1 MSILITGGTGW
12 VGTGLAH
19 RLVERG
25 EDIILFD
32 IAPQIERVADIK
44 DNVKVVQ
51 GDQKIWPEVL
61 NVVKEN
67 NVEGVFHLANIPG
80 GLLPRSPPSF
90 ISDANRK
97 LATKDLGRH
106 PLAVYEG
113 NVAGTN
119 NVLEAARLFAVKRVV
134 FTSSMMS
141 YGLGIP
147 TETITDET
155 LQRPSSVYGVSKLC
169 GELLG
174 RFYRKRFDLDF
185 RCIRYPNIFGP
196 SVKPHK
202 KLQYIAWMIQNAAL
216 GRVVQCSV
224 SEDTKLPVLYYE
236 DAMRATQML
245 YDAPEEQIKTV
256 CYNVVGVFPS
266 LTAKEVE
273 LAIKKFIPEA
283 EFAYKPDP
291 WVMDYYRTLNN
302 FDDSRARE
310 EWGWKPLYADFE
322 EIVADFINEVR
333 TKPEYYSLAL
343 TDT

>member
-25 EDIILFD
+25 EDVILFD
-32 IAPQIERVADIK
+32 IAPQMERVADIK
-44 DNVKVVQ
+44 NNVKVVQ
-51 GDQKIWPEVL
+51 GDQTVWPEVL

-67 NVEGVFHLANIPG
+67 NVEGVFHLG
-80 GLLPRSPPSF
+80 TLHSSP
-90 ISDANRK
+90 
-97 LATKDLGRH
+97 LH
-106 PLAVYEG
+106 HWAVYEG
-113 NVAGTN
+113 NVGGIM
-119 NVLEAARLFAVKRVV
+119 NVLEAARLFGVKRVV
-134 FTSSMMS
+134 FTSSIMS
-141 YGLGIP
+141 YGLGIH

-155 LQRPSSVYGVSKLC
+155 LQRPASVYGVTKLY
-169 GELLG
+169 GELIG
-174 RFYRKRFDLDF
+174 RFYRKKFDLDF
-185 RCIRYPNIFGP
+185 RCMRYPNIFDP
-196 SVKPHK
+196 SVRISK
-202 KLQYIAWMIQNAAL
+202 KLQYIAWMIQSAAL
-216 GRVVQCSV
+216 GRPAECPV

-245 YDAPEEQIKTV
+245 YDAPKEQIKTV

-283 EFAYKPDP
+283 KFTYKPDP
-291 WVMDYYRTLNN
+291 WVMDYYRSINN
-302 FDDSRARE
+302 IDDSRARE

-322 EIVADFINEVR
+322 KIVADFIKEVR

>member
-25 EDIILFD
+25 EDLILFD
-32 IAPQIERVADIK
+32 IAPQMERVADIK
-44 DNVKVVQ
+44 NNVKVVQ
-51 GDQKIWPEVL
+51 GDQTVWPEVL

-67 NVEGVFHLANIPG
+67 NVEGVFHLG
-80 GLLPRSPPSF
+80 TLHSSP
-90 ISDANRK
+90 
-97 LATKDLGRH
+97 LH
-106 PLAVYEG
+106 PWAVYEG
-113 NVAGTN
+113 NVAGIMH
-119 NVLEAARLFAVKRVV
+119 VLEAARLFGVKRVV
-134 FTSSMMS
+134 FTSSMMT

-155 LQRPSSVYGVSKLC
+155 LQRPASEYGVTKLY
-169 GELLG
+169 GELTG
-174 RFYRKRFDLDF
+174 RYYRKTFDLDF
-185 RCIRYPNIFGP
+185 RCMRYPNIFGP
-196 SVKPHK
+196 SVKISK
-202 KLQYIAWMIQNAAL
+202 KLQYIAWMIQSAAL
-216 GRVVQCSV
+216 GRPVECSV

-245 YDAPEEQIKTV
+245 YDAPKEQIKTV

-283 EFAYKPDP
+283 KFTYKPDP
-291 WVMDYYRTLNN
+291 WVMDYYRSINN
-302 FDDSRARE
+302 IDDSRARE
-310 EWGWKPLYADFE
+310 EWGWKPLYVDFE
-322 EIVADFINEVR
+322 KIVADFIKEVR
-333 TKPEYYSLAL
+333 SKPEYYSLAL

>member
-25 EDIILFD
+25 EDLILFD
-32 IAPQIERVADIK
+32 IAPQIEGVADIK
-44 DNVKVVQ
+44 NNVKVVQ
-51 GDQKIWPEVL
+51 GDQKVWPEVL

-67 NVEGVFHLANIPG
+67 NAEGVFHLGMIPS
-80 GLLPRSPPSF
+80 SPPW
-90 ISDANRK
+90 
-97 LATKDLGRH
+97 
-106 PLAVYEG
+106 AVYEG
-113 NVAGTN
+113 NVAGIMH
-119 NVLEAARLFAVKRVV
+119 VLEAARLFGVKRVV
-134 FTSSMMS
+134 FTSSMMT
-141 YGLGIP
+141 YNLGIP

-155 LQRPSSVYGVSKLC
+155 LQRPSSVYGVAKLC

-174 RFYRKRFDLDF
+174 RFYRKKFDLDF

-196 SVKPHK
+196 SVRIGK
-202 KLQYIAWMIQNAAL
+202 KLQYIAWMIQSAAL
-216 GRVVQCSV
+216 GRPAECPV

-245 YDAPEEQIKTV
+245 YDAPKEQIETV

-283 EFAYKPDP
+283 QFTYKPDP
-291 WVMDYYRTLNN
+291 WVMDYYRSLNH

-310 EWGWKPLYADFE
+310 EWGWRPLYADFE
-322 EIVADFINEVR
+322 KIVADFIKEVR
-333 TKPEYYSLAL
+333 SKPEYYSLAL

>member
-25 EDIILFD
+25 EDLILFD
-32 IAPQIERVADIK
+32 IAPQIEGVADIK
-44 DNVKVVQ
+44 NNVKVVQ
-51 GDQKIWPEVL
+51 GDQKVWPEVL

-67 NVEGVFHLANIPG
+67 NVEGVFHLGNIP
-80 GLLPRSPPSF
+80 SSKNY
-90 ISDANRK
+90 AN
-97 LATKDLGRH
+97 
-106 PLAVYEG
+106 PWAVYEG
-113 NVAGTN
+113 NVAGIM
-119 NVLEAARLFAVKRVV
+119 NVLEAARLFGVKRVV
-134 FTSSMMS
+134 FTSSIMT

-155 LQRPSSVYGVSKLC
+155 LQRPASVYGVTKVY
-169 GELLG
+169 GELIG
-174 RFYRKRFDLDF
+174 RFYRKKFDLDF

-196 SVKPHK
+196 SVRISK
-202 KLQYIAWMIQNAAL
+202 KLQYIAWMIQSAAL
-216 GRVVQCSV
+216 GRPAECPV

-245 YDAPEEQIKTV
+245 YDAPKEQIETV

-283 EFAYKPDP
+283 KFTYKPDP
-291 WVMDYYRTLNN
+291 WVMDYYRSINN
-302 FDDSRARE
+302 IDDSRARE

-322 EIVADFINEVR
+322 KIVAEFIKEVR
-333 TKPEYYSLAL
+333 SKPEYYSLAL

>member
-25 EDIILFD
+25 EDLILFD
-32 IAPQIERVADIK
+32 IAPQMERVADIK
-44 DNVKVVQ
+44 NNLKVVQ
-51 GDQKIWPEVL
+51 GDQTVWPEVL

-67 NVEGVFHLANIPG
+67 NVEGVFHLG
-80 GLLPRSPPSF
+80 TLHSSP
-90 ISDANRK
+90 
-97 LATKDLGRH
+97 LH
-106 PLAVYEG
+106 PWAVYEG
-113 NVAGTN
+113 NVAGIMH
-119 NVLEAARLFAVKRVV
+119 VLEAARLFGVKRVV
-134 FTSSMMS
+134 FTSSMMT

-155 LQRPSSVYGVSKLC
+155 LQRPASEYGVTKLY
-169 GELLG
+169 GELIG
-174 RFYRKRFDLDF
+174 RFYRKTFDLDF
-185 RCIRYPNIFGP
+185 RCMRYPNIFGP
-196 SVKPHK
+196 SVRISK
-202 KLQYIAWMIQNAAL
+202 KLQYIAWMIQSAAL
-216 GRVVQCSV
+216 GRPAECPV

-245 YDAPEEQIKTV
+245 YDAPKEQIKTV

-266 LTAKEVE
+266 LTAREVE

-283 EFAYKPDP
+283 KFTYKPDP
-291 WVMDYYRTLNN
+291 WVMDYYRSLNN

-322 EIVADFINEVR
+322 EGVADFIKEVR
-333 TKPEYYSLAL
+333 SKPEYYSLAL

>member
-25 EDIILFD
+25 EDLILFD

-44 DNVKVVQ
+44 NNLKVVQ
-51 GDQKIWPEVL
+51 GDQTVWPEVL

-67 NVEGVFHLANIPG
+67 NVEGVFHLG
-80 GLLPRSPPSF
+80 TLHSSP
-90 ISDANRK
+90 
-97 LATKDLGRH
+97 LH
-106 PLAVYEG
+106 PWAVYEG
-113 NVAGTN
+113 NVAGIMH
-119 NVLEAARLFAVKRVV
+119 VLEAARLFGVKRVV
-134 FTSSMMS
+134 FTSSMMT

-155 LQRPSSVYGVSKLC
+155 LQRPASEYGVTKLY
-169 GELLG
+169 GELIG
-174 RFYRKRFDLDF
+174 RYYRKTFDLDF

-196 SVKPHK
+196 SVKISK
-202 KLQYIAWMIQNAAL
+202 KLQYIAWMIQSAAL
-216 GRVVQCSV
+216 GRPAECPV

-245 YDAPEEQIKTV
+245 YDAPKEQIKTV

-283 EFAYKPDP
+283 KFTYKPDP
-291 WVMDYYRTLNN
+291 WVMDYYRGLNN

-310 EWGWKPLYADFE
+310 EWGWRPWYADFE
-322 EIVADFINEVR
+322 KGVADFIKEVR
-333 TKPEYYSLAL
+333 SKPEYYSLAL

>member
-25 EDIILFD
+25 EDLILFD
-32 IAPQIERVADIK
+32 IAPQIEGVADIK
-44 DNVKVVQ
+44 NNVKVVQ
-51 GDQKIWPEVL
+51 GDQKVWPEVL

-67 NVEGVFHLANIPG
+67 NVEGVFHLGNIP
-80 GLLPRSPPSF
+80 SSKNY
-90 ISDANRK
+90 AN
-97 LATKDLGRH
+97 
-106 PLAVYEG
+106 PWAVYEG
-113 NVAGTN
+113 NVAGIM
-119 NVLEAARLFAVKRVV
+119 NVLEAARLFGVKRVV
-134 FTSSMMS
+134 FTSSIMT

-155 LQRPSSVYGVSKLC
+155 LQRPASVYGVTKVY
-169 GELLG
+169 GELIG
-174 RFYRKRFDLDF
+174 RFYRKKFDLDF

-196 SVKPHK
+196 SVRISK
-202 KLQYIAWMIQNAAL
+202 KLQYIAWMIQSAAL
-216 GRVVQCSV
+216 GRPAECPV

-245 YDAPEEQIKTV
+245 YDAPKEQIETV

-283 EFAYKPDP
+283 KFTYKPDP
-291 WVMDYYRTLNN
+291 WVMDYYRSINN
-302 FDDSRARE
+302 IDDSRARE

-322 EIVADFINEVR
+322 KIVADFIKEVR
-333 TKPEYYSLAL
+333 SKPEYYSLAL

>member
-25 EDIILFD
+25 EDLILFD

-44 DNVKVVQ
+44 NNVKVVQ
-51 GDQKIWPEVL
+51 GDQTVWPEVL

-67 NVEGVFHLANIPG
+67 NVEGVFHLGNIP
-80 GLLPRSPPSF
+80 SSKNY
-90 ISDANRK
+90 AN
-97 LATKDLGRH
+97 
-106 PLAVYEG
+106 PWAVYEG
-113 NVAGTN
+113 NVAGIM
-119 NVLEAARLFAVKRVV
+119 NVLEAARLFGVKRVV
-134 FTSSMMS
+134 FTSSIMS

-155 LQRPSSVYGVSKLC
+155 LQRPASVYGVTKVY
-169 GELLG
+169 GELIG
-174 RFYRKRFDLDF
+174 RSYRKRFDLDF

-196 SVKPHK
+196 SVRISK
-202 KLQYIAWMIQNAAL
+202 KLQYIAWMIQSAAL
-216 GRVVQCSV
+216 GRPAECPV

-245 YDAPEEQIKTV
+245 YDAPKEQIETV

-283 EFAYKPDP
+283 KFTYKPDP
-291 WVMDYYRTLNN
+291 WVMDYYRSINN
-302 FDDSRARE
+302 IDDSRARE

-322 EIVADFINEVR
+322 KIVADFIKEVR

>member
-25 EDIILFD
+25 EDVILFD

-44 DNVKVVQ
+44 NNVKVVQ
-51 GDQKIWPEVL
+51 GDQKLWPEVL

-67 NVEGVFHLANIPG
+67 NVEGVFHLGYIPSSKNYAN
-80 GLLPRSPPSF
+80 
-90 ISDANRK
+90 AW
-97 LATKDLGRH
+97 
-106 PLAVYEG
+106 AVYEG
-113 NVAGTN
+113 NVAGIM
-119 NVLEAARLFAVKRVV
+119 NVLEAARLFGVKRVV
-134 FTSSMMS
+134 FTSSIMT

-155 LQRPSSVYGVSKLC
+155 LQRPASVYGVTKVY
-169 GELLG
+169 GELIG
-174 RFYRKRFDLDF
+174 RFYRKKFDLDF

-196 SVKPHK
+196 SVRISK

-216 GRVVQCSV
+216 GRPAECPV

-245 YDAPEEQIKTV
+245 YDAPKEQIKTV

-283 EFAYKPDP
+283 KFTYKPDP
-291 WVMDYYRTLNN
+291 WVMDYYRSINN
-302 FDDSRARE
+302 IDDSRARE

-322 EIVADFINEVR
+322 KIVADFIKEVR
-333 TKPEYYSLAL
+333 SKPEYYSLAL

>member
-25 EDIILFD
+25 EDLILFD

-44 DNVKVVQ
+44 NNVKVVQ
-51 GDQKIWPEVL
+51 GDQKVWPEVL

-67 NVEGVFHLANIPG
+67 SAEGVFHLGAI
-80 GLLPRSPPSF
+80 PSF
-90 ISDANRK
+90 LSEANPW
-97 LATKDLGRH
+97 AC
-106 PLAVYEG
+106 YET
-113 NVAGTN
+113 NVAGIMH
-119 NVLEAARLFAVKRVV
+119 VLEAARLFGVKRVV
-134 FTSSMMS
+134 FTSSMGT

-155 LQRPSSVYGVSKLC
+155 LQRPITVYGVAKLY

-174 RFYRKRFDLDF
+174 RYYREKFDLDF

-196 SVKPHK
+196 SVKISK
-202 KLQYIAWMIQNAAL
+202 KLQYIAWMIQSAAL
-216 GRVVQCSV
+216 GRPADCPV

-245 YDAPEEQIKTV
+245 YDAPKEQIKTV

-266 LTAKEVE
+266 LTAREVE

-283 EFAYKPDP
+283 KFTYKPDP
-291 WVMDYYRTLNN
+291 WVMDYYRSLNN

-322 EIVADFINEVR
+322 KIVADFIKEVR
-333 TKPEYYSLAL
+333 SKPEYYSLAL

>member
-25 EDIILFD
+25 EDVILFD
-32 IAPQIERVADIK
+32 IAPQIERVAEIEN
-44 DNVKVVQ
+44 NVKVVQ
-51 GDQKIWPEVL
+51 GDARVWPEVL

-67 NVEGVFHLANIPG
+67 NIEGILHLAMPK
-80 GLLPRSPPSF
+80 SPTPW
-90 ISDANRK
+90 A
-97 LATKDLGRH
+97 A
-106 PLAVYEG
+106 YEG
-113 NVAGTN
+113 NVAGIMH
-119 NVLEAARLFAVKRVV
+119 VLEAALLFEVKTVL
-134 FTSSMMS
+134 FTSSMMT

-155 LQRPSSVYGVSKLC
+155 LQRPASEYGVTKLY
-169 GELLG
+169 GELIG
-174 RFYRKRFDLDF
+174 RSYRNRFDLDF

-196 SVKPHK
+196 SVRISK

-216 GRVVQCSV
+216 GRPAECPV

-245 YDAPEEQIKTV
+245 YDAPKEQIETV
-256 CYNVVGVFPS
+256 CYNTVGVFPS
-266 LTAKEVE
+266 LTASEVE

-283 EFAYKPDP
+283 QFTYKPDP
-291 WVMDYYRTLNN
+291 WVMDYYRSLNN

-310 EWGWKPLYADFE
+310 EWSWKPLYADFKK
-322 EIVADFINEVR
+322 IVADFIKEVR
-333 TKPEYYSLAL
+333 SKPDYYSLAL

>member
-25 EDIILFD
+25 EDLILFD
-32 IAPQIERVADIK
+32 IAPQIEGVADIK
-44 DNVKVVQ
+44 NNVKVVQ
-51 GDQKIWPEVL
+51 GDQKVWPEVL

-67 NVEGVFHLANIPG
+67 NVEGVFHLGNIP
-80 GLLPRSPPSF
+80 SSKNY
-90 ISDANRK
+90 AN
-97 LATKDLGRH
+97 
-106 PLAVYEG
+106 PWAVYEG
-113 NVAGTN
+113 NVAGIM
-119 NVLEAARLFAVKRVV
+119 NVLEAARLFGVKRVV
-134 FTSSMMS
+134 FTSSIMS

-155 LQRPSSVYGVSKLC
+155 LQRPASVYGVTKLY
-169 GELLG
+169 GELIG
-174 RFYRKRFDLDF
+174 RFYRKKFDLDF

-196 SVKPHK
+196 SVRISK
-202 KLQYIAWMIQNAAL
+202 KLQYIAWMIQSAAL
-216 GRVVQCSV
+216 GRPAECPV

-245 YDAPEEQIKTV
+245 YDAPKEQIETV

-283 EFAYKPDP
+283 KFTYKPDP
-291 WVMDYYRTLNN
+291 WVMDYYRSINN
-302 FDDSRARE
+302 IDDSRARE

-322 EIVADFINEVR
+322 KIVADFIKEVR
-333 TKPEYYSLAL
+333 SKPEYYSLAL

>member
-25 EDIILFD
+25 EDVILFD

-44 DNVKVVQ
+44 NNLKVVQ
-51 GDQKIWPEVL
+51 GDQTVWPEVL

-67 NVEGVFHLANIPG
+67 NVEGVFHLANIPRIRRT
-80 GLLPRSPPSF
+80 LSF
-90 ISDANRK
+90 ISEA
-97 LATKDLGRH
+97 H
-106 PLAVYEG
+106 PWAVYEG
-113 NVAGTN
+113 NVAGIN
-119 NVLEAARLFAVKRVV
+119 NVLEAARLFGVKRVV
-134 FTSSMMS
+134 FTSSIAT

-155 LQRPSSVYGVSKLC
+155 LQRPISVYGVSKLC

-174 RFYRKRFDLDF
+174 RFYRKTFDLDF
-185 RCIRYPNIFGP
+185 RCIRYPNIFAP
-196 SVKPHK
+196 SVKISK
-202 KLQYIAWMIQNAAL
+202 KLQYIAWMIQSAAL
-216 GRVVQCSV
+216 GRPAECPV

-245 YDAPEEQIKTV
+245 YDAPKEQIETV

-283 EFAYKPDP
+283 EFTYKPDP
-291 WVMDYYRTLNN
+291 WVMDYYRSINN

-322 EIVADFINEVR
+322 KIVADFIKEVR
-333 TKPEYYSLAL
+333 TKPEYYSLVL
-343 TDT
+343 TDP

>member
-25 EDIILFD
+25 EDVILFD

-44 DNVKVVQ
+44 NNVKVVQ
-51 GDQKIWPEVL
+51 GDQKVWPEVL
-61 NVVKEN
+61 HVVKEN
-67 NVEGVFHLANIPG
+67 NVEGIFHLG
-80 GLLPRSPPSF
+80 SLSSSPSESNPW
-90 ISDANRK
+90 AC
-97 LATKDLGRH
+97 
-106 PLAVYEG
+106 YET
-113 NVAGTN
+113 NVSGIMH
-119 NVLEAARLFAVKRVV
+119 VLEAARLFGVKRVV
-134 FTSSMMS
+134 FTSSIMS

-155 LQRPSSVYGVSKLC
+155 LQRPASVYGVTKLY
-169 GELLG
+169 GELIG
-174 RFYRKRFDLDF
+174 RFYRKKFDLDF

-196 SVKPHK
+196 SVRISK
-202 KLQYIAWMIQNAAL
+202 KLQYIAWMIQSAAL
-216 GRVVQCSV
+216 GRPAECPV

-245 YDAPEEQIKTV
+245 YDAPKEQIKTV

-283 EFAYKPDP
+283 KFTYKPDP
-291 WVMDYYRTLNN
+291 WVMDYYRSINN
-302 FDDSRARE
+302 IDDSRARE

-322 EIVADFINEVR
+322 KIVADFIKEVR
-333 TKPEYYSLAL
+333 SKPEYYSLAL

>member
-25 EDIILFD
+25 EDLILFD
-32 IAPQIERVADIK
+32 IAPQIEGVADIK
-44 DNVKVVQ
+44 NNVKVVQ
-51 GDQKIWPEVL
+51 GDQKVWPEVL

-67 NVEGVFHLANIPG
+67 NVEGVFHLGNIPS
-80 GLLPRSPPSF
+80 SPLQPW
-90 ISDANRK
+90 
-97 LATKDLGRH
+97 
-106 PLAVYEG
+106 AVYEG
-113 NVAGTN
+113 NVAGIM
-119 NVLEAARLFAVKRVV
+119 NVLEAARLFGVKRVV
-134 FTSSMMS
+134 FTSSIMS

-155 LQRPSSVYGVSKLC
+155 LQRPASVYGVTKLY
-169 GELLG
+169 GELIG
-174 RFYRKRFDLDF
+174 RFYRKKFDLDF

-196 SVKPHK
+196 SVRISK
-202 KLQYIAWMIQNAAL
+202 KLQYIAWMIQSAAL
-216 GRVVQCSV
+216 GRPAECPV

-245 YDAPEEQIKTV
+245 YDAPKEQIETV

-283 EFAYKPDP
+283 KFTYKPDP
-291 WVMDYYRTLNN
+291 WVMDYYRSINN
-302 FDDSRARE
+302 IDDSRARE

-322 EIVADFINEVR
+322 KIVADFIKEVR
-333 TKPEYYSLAL
+333 SKPEYYSLAL

>member
-25 EDIILFD
+25 EDVILFD
-32 IAPQIERVADIK
+32 IAPRIEGVADIK
-44 DNVKVVQ
+44 NNVKVVQ

-67 NVEGVFHLANIPG
+67 NVEGVFHLGTIHS
-80 GLLPRSPPSF
+80 SP
-90 ISDANRK
+90 
-97 LATKDLGRH
+97 LH
-106 PLAVYEG
+106 PWVVCEG
-113 NVAGTN
+113 NVAGIMH
-119 NVLEAARLFAVKRVV
+119 VLEAARLFGVKRVV
-134 FTSSMMS
+134 FTSSMMTYS
-141 YGLGIP
+141 LGIP

-155 LQRPSSVYGVSKLC
+155 LQRPASAYGVTKLY
-169 GELLG
+169 GELIG
-174 RFYRKRFDLDF
+174 RHYRKTFDLDF

-196 SVKPHK
+196 SVRISK
-202 KLQYIAWMIQNAAL
+202 KLQYITWMIQSAAL
-216 GRVVQCSV
+216 GRPAECPV

-245 YDAPEEQIKTV
+245 YDAPKEQIETV

-266 LTAKEVE
+266 LTAREVE
-273 LAIKKFIPEA
+273 LTIKKFIPEA
-283 EFAYKPDP
+283 QFTYKPDP
-291 WVMDYYRTLNN
+291 WVMDYYRSLNN

-310 EWGWKPLYADFE
+310 EWGWRPLYADFE
-322 EIVADFINEVR
+322 KIVADFIKEVR
-333 TKPEYYSLAL
+333 SKPEYYSPAL

>member
-25 EDIILFD
+25 EDVILFD

-44 DNVKVVQ
+44 NNVKVVQ
-51 GDQKIWPEVL
+51 GDQKVWPEVL

-67 NVEGVFHLANIPG
+67 NVEGVFHLGNA
-80 GLLPRSPPSF
+80 PS
-90 ISDANRK
+90 SR
-97 LATKDLGRH
+97 LQ
-106 PLAVYEG
+106 PWAVYEG
-113 NVAGTN
+113 NVAGIM
-119 NVLEAARLFAVKRVV
+119 NVLEAARLFGVKRVV

-141 YGLGIP
+141 YSLGIP

-155 LQRPSSVYGVSKLC
+155 LQRPASVYGVTKLY
-169 GELLG
+169 GELIG
-174 RFYRKRFDLDF
+174 RFYRKTFDLDF

-196 SVKPHK
+196 SVRISK

-216 GRVVQCSV
+216 GRPAECPV

-245 YDAPEEQIKTV
+245 YDAPKEQIETV
-256 CYNVVGVFPS
+256 CYNIVGVFPS
-266 LTAKEVE
+266 LSAKEVE

-283 EFAYKPDP
+283 QFTYKPDP
-291 WVMDYYRTLNN
+291 WVMDYYRSHNN

-310 EWGWKPLYADFE
+310 EWRWKPLYADFE
-322 EIVADFINEVR
+322 KIVADFIKEVR
-333 TKPEYYSLAL
+333 SKPEYYSLAL

>member
-25 EDIILFD
+25 EDVILFD

-44 DNVKVVQ
+44 NNVKVVQ
-51 GDQKIWPEVL
+51 GDQKVWPEVL

-67 NVEGVFHLANIPG
+67 NVEGVFHLGNVPG
-80 GLLPRSPPSF
+80 SP
-90 ISDANRK
+90 
-97 LATKDLGRH
+97 LH
-106 PLAVYEG
+106 PWAVREG
-113 NVAGTN
+113 NVAGIMH
-119 NVLEAARLFAVKRVV
+119 VLEAARLFGVKRVV
-134 FTSSMMS
+134 FTSSMMTYS
-141 YGLGIP
+141 LGIP

-155 LQRPSSVYGVSKLC
+155 LQRPASEYGATKLY
-169 GELLG
+169 GELIG
-174 RFYRKRFDLDF
+174 RFYRKTFDLDF

-196 SVKPHK
+196 SVRISK
-202 KLQYIAWMIQNAAL
+202 KLQYITWMIQNAAL
-216 GRVVQCSV
+216 GRPAECPV

-245 YDAPEEQIKTV
+245 YDAPKEQIETV

-266 LTAKEVE
+266 LTAREVE
-273 LAIKKFIPEA
+273 LTIKKFIPEA
-283 EFAYKPDP
+283 QFTYKPDP
-291 WVMDYYRTLNN
+291 WVMDYYRSLNN

-310 EWGWKPLYADFE
+310 EWGWRPLYADFE
-322 EIVADFINEVR
+322 KIVADFIKEVR
-333 TKPEYYSLAL
+333 SKPEYYSLAL

>member
-25 EDIILFD
+25 EDVILFD
-32 IAPQIERVADIK
+32 IAPQIEGVADIK
-44 DNVKVVQ
+44 NNVKVVQ
-51 GDQKIWPEVL
+51 GDQKVWPEVL

-67 NVEGVFHLANIPG
+67 NVEGVFHLG
-80 GLLPRSPPSF
+80 TLHSSP
-90 ISDANRK
+90 
-97 LATKDLGRH
+97 LH
-106 PLAVYEG
+106 PWAVYEG
-113 NVAGTN
+113 NVAGIM
-119 NVLEAARLFAVKRVV
+119 NVLEAARLFGVKRVV
-134 FTSSMMS
+134 FTSSIMT

-155 LQRPSSVYGVSKLC
+155 LQRPASVYGVTKLY
-169 GELLG
+169 GELIG
-174 RFYRKRFDLDF
+174 RFYRKKFDLDF

-196 SVKPHK
+196 SVRISK
-202 KLQYIAWMIQNAAL
+202 KLQYIAWMIQSAAL
-216 GRVVQCSV
+216 GRPAECPV

-245 YDAPEEQIKTV
+245 YDAPKEQIKTV

-283 EFAYKPDP
+283 KFTYKPDP
-291 WVMDYYRTLNN
+291 WVMDYYRSINN
-302 FDDSRARE
+302 IDDSRARE

-322 EIVADFINEVR
+322 KIVADFIKEVR
-333 TKPEYYSLAL
+333 SKPEYYSLAL